1 MRKLIYLAAVI
12 AIFATATLVFRSYS
26 TAQAQRAKTN
36 PDQIEATDGQDA
48 SIQQEQRVA
57 VDQDLDSQSERP
69 FTLNGR
75 NWRSQRAFIEAGGRC
90 STVEH
95 DEITRSEIQAE
106 NDKFRMKRGLAP
118 LGKSDNGM
126 NAAQRVG
133 GSVTVYVYFHVI
145 HNGTAIGT
153 GGNISD
159 AMINSQINVLNNAY
173 SGATGGYNTPY
184 RFVLAATDRTN
195 NAAWYNMN
203 QGSVEEQQ
211 AKNALRKGSAAN
223 LNIYTANIGGGLL
236 GWATFPSSYASQ
248 PKMDGVV
255 VLYSSLPGGSAVPY
269 DQGDTG
275 THEVGHWLGLYHTF
289 QGGCTKNNDYV
300 SDTAAERSPAYG
312 CPTGQN
318 SCTGTRYPGI
328 DPIENFMDYTD
339 DSCMFKFTAGQSARM
354 DSLTLQ
360 YRGL

>member
-1 MRKLIYLAAVI
+1 MRKLIYLAAVV
-12 AIFATATLVFRSYS
+12 AVLATATFVFRSYS
-26 TAQAQRAKTN
+26 TAQAQRVKTS
-36 PDQIEATDGQDA
+36 PEQTEATNVQDTTVE
-48 SIQQEQRVA
+48 QQRA
-57 VDQDLDSQSERP
+57 PIDQDLDAQYEQP

-90 STVEH
+90 STVQH
-95 DEITRSEIQAE
+95 DDITRAEIQAN
-106 NDKFRMKRGLAP
+106 NDKFRMKRGLSP
-118 LGKSDNGM
+118 LGKADNGT

-133 GSVTVYVYFHVI
+133 GSVTVNVYFHVI

-159 AMINSQINVLNNAY
+159 AMINSQMSVLNNAY
-173 SGATGGYNTPY
+173 SGATGGFNTPY
-184 RFVLAATDRTN
+184 RFVLTAVTRTN
-195 NAAWYNMN
+195 NAAWYGMR

-211 AKNALRKGSAAN
+211 AKNALRVGGAN
-223 LNIYTANIGGGLL
+223 ILNFYSANIGDGLL
-236 GWATFPSSYASQ
+236 GWATFPSSYQSQ

-255 VLYSSLPGGSAVPY
+255 CLFSSLPGGTAAPY
-269 DQGDTG
+269 NQGDTG

-289 QGGCTKNNDYV
+289 QGGCTTNNDYV

-312 CPTGQN
+312 CPSGRN
-318 SCTGTRYPGI
+318 SCTGSRYPGV

-339 DSCMFKFTAGQSARM
+339 DSCMFKFTGGQSARM
-354 DSLTLQ
+354 DSLTQQ